1 MGLEM
6 SWEPIFVFSIFVF
19 TYFIF
24 ISGKIRSSLI
34 AFSMGLLI
42 ILSKAVKGFNLQDLG
57 RIIDFNTIG
66 LLIGMM
72 IIVGVMKT
80 TGVFQYV
87 AIKVVKLVKANF
99 RLIFVFFSITIFV
112 FSAFLDNVTTIL
124 LFSPLIFLITDT
136 LEIDPTIFMLVAMFS
151 ANIGGT
157 ATLIGDPPN
166 ILVGSASK
174 KSFLDF
180 IGYMGPIAL
189 LMLAIV
195 LSFYAAFFKSYFK
208 VNKEKL
214 NNFLTMDPKK
224 VITDRRLFLSSLIV
238 FFGVI
243 IGFLLHEM
251 MDYEMALIAL
261 FGASVILIVSKKS
274 FEEISS
280 SIEWD
285 TIFFFIGLF
294 TLAYAMEEVG
304 IIRVFTRLILEFSDH
319 PLILGILI
327 IWLSGIIS
335 AFIGAVPTVVVMIPI
350 VKALVNLGLSQDL
363 WWALAMGASF
373 GGNGTITGTAANM
386 IGSGL
391 LEKHLNTKA
400 NYLKFMKHGFPVM
413 LLCLLISSFYYL
425 IRMLW

>member
-1 MGLEM
+1 LTTNLSIE
-6 SWEPIFVFSIFVF
+6 SVFVLSVFVF
-19 TYFIF
+19 TYFMF
-24 ISGKIRSSLI
+24 ISGKVRSSLI
-34 AFSMGLLI
+34 AFSMGLLVL
-42 ILSKAVKGFNLQDLG
+42 LSKVLEKFNLQDLG
-57 RIIDFNTIG
+57 NVVDFNTIG

-72 IIVGVMKT
+72 IIVGVMKS

-87 AIKVVKLVKANF
+87 AIKVVKFAKADF
-99 RLIFVFFSITIFV
+99 KKIFLFFSITVFV

-136 LEIDPTIFMLVAMFS
+136 LDVNPTLFMFVMMFS

-174 KSFLDF
+174 KGFLEF
-180 IGYMGPIAL
+180 IEYMGPVAL
-189 LMLAIV
+189 LTLGTLLLSYLNVFRKYLIV
-195 LSFYAAFFKSYFK
+195 D
-208 VNKEKL
+208 KEKL
-214 NNFLTMDPKK
+214 SSFLTMDPRKA
-224 VITDRRLFLSSLIV
+224 ITDKRLFWSSLIV
-238 FFGVI
+238 FLAVI
-243 IGFLLHEM
+243 VGFLLHEV

-261 FGASVILIVSKKS
+261 FGASVILIISNKS
-274 FEEISS
+274 FEEISG

-304 IIRVFTRLILEFSDH
+304 IIKMMTNSILRFSGH
-319 PLILGILI
+319 PLVLGVMI
-327 IWLSGIIS
+327 IWLSGIVS

-350 VKALVNLGLSQDL
+350 IRTLTNLGLPQDL

-386 IGSGL
+386 IATGL
-391 LEKHLNTKA
+391 LERHLHSKV
-400 NYLKFMKHGFPVM
+400 NYLNFMKHGMPVM
-413 LLCLLISSFYYL
+413 LMCLTISTIYFLIK
-425 IRMLW
+425 ILW